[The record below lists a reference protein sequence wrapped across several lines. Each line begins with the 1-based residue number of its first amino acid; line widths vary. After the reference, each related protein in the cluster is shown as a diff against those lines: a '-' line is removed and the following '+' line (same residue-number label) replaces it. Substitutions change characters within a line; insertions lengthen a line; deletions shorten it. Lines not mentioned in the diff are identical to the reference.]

1 MTQIDA
7 IKQAPLMVKKF
18 YTMLLGGTL
27 TMVVVSALLMSDSII
42 AGAFIGSDAVAGITL
57 VTPLYALSA
66 FFGSIFSL
74 GVPILYSTEM
84 GKFRKHEANRYFGIG
99 LLMSILVG
107 LALFALIFAF
117 GDRYLR
123 SYHPLEPVLEQ
134 ARGYLFWMRFTIL
147 LLPLD
152 MLMAEMVY
160 DDGDESISTIAN
172 AVQGVGNI
180 TTSLVLSRFM
190 GIRGIALASFLFTF
204 VSIAILCTHLLKKSN
219 SLRLNLCFSFRKL
232 VSIVRFSVIDAS
244 SYLFLSVGSAG
255 LNWFV
260 SMYFGAEYLILVS
273 VIAFCRESQ
282 LVFDGI
288 GEAMRPILS
297 IYLGEDCFPGVRS
310 IYGVAKRVAVEE
322 GILLLL
328 LMQLIAPAVPML
340 LGVSDAVMRGY
351 VVAGVRIISLGSVF
365 VSLLYLS
372 SSYYLLLDKIMLGL
386 IVSAL
391 RDVLAAAPLCVV
403 LGIAFGVYGFFAG
416 FAVAP
421 LVAGLISMLLLR
433 IRYSSDVPLLLK
445 QRERGKEALLYSLM
459 VEPENIIDTRDQI
472 GIALSGRG
480 FDKKTV
486 NRAMLLFEELF
497 MLIHEKNQKERIL
510 AECAFLIEKDNI
522 RIITRD
528 TGMQLDLSDSDM
540 AISSLRSYI
549 ISNVADSVCSRKQ
562 HLVTMSFNR
571 NMFELQGSRK

>member
-1 MTQIDA
+1 
-7 IKQAPLMVKKF
+7 MVKKF

-123 SYHPLEPVLEQ
+123 SYHPLLPVLEQ
-134 ARGYLFWMRFTIL
+134 ARGYLSWMRFTIL

-172 AVQGVGNI
+172 AVQGIGNI
-180 TTSLVLSRFM
+180 ATSLVLSQFM
-190 GIRGIALASFLFTF
+190 GVRGIALASFLFTF
-204 VSIAILCTHLLKKSN
+204 ISLAILCTHFLKKNN

-232 VSIVRFSVIDAS
+232 VSIVHFSVIDAS
-244 SYLFLSVGSAG
+244 SYLFLSLGSAG

-260 SMYFGAEYLILVS
+260 SAYFGAEYLILVS
-273 VIAFCRESQ
+273 VVAFCREFQ

-288 GEAMRPILS
+288 GEAIRPIMS

-328 LMQLIAPAVPML
+328 LMQLIAPVVPIF
-340 LGVSDAVMRGY
+340 LGVSDTMMRGY
-351 VVAGVRIISLGSVF
+351 VVAGVRILSLGSVF

-372 SSYYLLLDKIMLGL
+372 SSYYLLLDKILLGL

-391 RDVLAAAPLCVV
+391 RDVLAAGPLCIA
-403 LGIAFGVYGFFAG
+403 LGMAFGVYGFFAG

-421 LVAGLISMLLLR
+421 LAAGLISMFLLR
-433 IRYSSDVPLLLK
+433 IRYSSDAPLLLK
-445 QRERGKEALLYSLM
+445 QREKGKEALLFSLT
-459 VEPENIIDTRDQI
+459 VEPEEIVGTRDEI
-472 GIALSGRG
+472 GTSLSGRG
-480 FDKKTV
+480 FDKRTV
-486 NRAMLLFEELF
+486 NRVMLLFEELF
-497 MLIHEKNQKERIL
+497 MLIHEKNQGARIL
-510 AECAFLIEKDNI
+510 AECAFLIEEDMI

-528 TGMQLDLSDSDM
+528 TGIQLDLSDSDM

-549 ISNVADSVCSRKQ
+549 ISSVADSVCSRKQ

-571 NMFELQGSRK
+571 NMFELQGSRE